1 MKEPAV
7 VLFRH
12 KGVGKYHPR
21 HECLYCDR
29 PGCSFPSLYSTI
41 VRSTPFLLQL
51 SDVEVRRQ
59 KDSTAMPL
67 ARYLKEHQK
76 KPWWKAVTS
85 TPLRLIGWCISLFR
99 EKPEMN
105 HIGKKEESA
114 LLQLT
119 REEAAIVR
127 TIASRVKIEIDRK
140 KRVISITATMQDPLV
155 AAIVADTVQARLKA
169 YMTEYRTN
177 KSRKILQYNENYVKR
192 RRPNI
197 ARHRIDM
204 PVLRTLTETWRN

>member
-1 MKEPAV
+1 
-7 VLFRH
+7 
-12 KGVGKYHPR
+12 
-21 HECLYCDR
+21 
-29 PGCSFPSLYSTI
+29 
-41 VRSTPFLLQL
+41 
-51 SDVEVRRQ
+51 
-59 KDSTAMPL
+59 
-67 ARYLKEHQK
+67 
-76 KPWWKAVTS
+76 
-85 TPLRLIGWCISLFR
+85 
-99 EKPEMN
+99 MN

-177 KSRKILQYNENYVKR
+177 KSRKILQYNEKLCKEAQAEYRAAQDRYARFADANRNLAQLTSRAERARLRSEMELAQLAYNRSERQVQAAKARVRKVAPVYTVIQPVTVPLHPSKPNKLLSLAGCILLSGAGGIGWILFARDFIRRIKKNEQYVNR
-192 RRPNI
+192 
-197 ARHRIDM
+197 
-204 PVLRTLTETWRN
+204 